1 MPLELVPQRGDDGV
15 TTLALHGPLDAAVA
29 EPLVQAVERLVRQR
43 RPVLLDLAGVPTVDA
58 IGIATL
64 AECLALARQRETSL
78 RACGARPAVR
88 QALAAAQAPAHELP
102 RPRLP
107 RIERVGAAALRLAHA
122 MLAFVQLLAD
132 TAYWAIIAPLRRRL
146 PPPGATTEQAVRI
159 GVDSVPIVGLTGFL
173 LGLIL
178 AFLAAYQLRQFGAT
192 IYVANL
198 VALTMVRELGPV
210 MTAILVAGRSGSAIA
225 AELGTMTVNE
235 EIDALRTMAIDPIRF
250 LVVPRVYAIS
260 LTQPALTLFAMA
272 LGVLGGLLIGLLYLD
287 LNATVYLKQ
296 TIQAL
301 SLKDLWHGLSK
312 SLVFAW
318 VIVMAACHYGLRIRG
333 GPADVGRATIA
344 SVVSSIFAVIMVD
357 SAFAVVATVFK

>member
-1 MPLELVPQRGDDGV
+1 MAFELTSEQGDDGLL
-15 TTLALHGPLDAAVA
+15 TLILRGPLDAEAA
-29 EPLVQAVERLVRQR
+29 EPLVGLVARLVRQR
-43 RPVLLDLAGVPTVDA
+43 RNVLLDLAGVPA
-58 IGIATL
+58 IDSIGLATL
-64 AECLALARQRETSL
+64 TECLALARRRGTSL
-78 RACGARPAVR
+78 RARGASPSLR
-88 QALAAAQAPAHELP
+88 QALAAASAPAPEPP
-102 RPRLP
+102 RASAPYL
-107 RIERVGAAALRLAHA
+107 ERVGSAGQRLARAALAFAH
-122 MLAFVQLLAD
+122 LLAD
-132 TAYWAIIAPLRRRL
+132 TGYWAVVAPLRRRL
-146 PPPGATTEQAVRI
+146 PPPGATTEQATRI

-235 EIDALRTMAIDPIRF
+235 EIDALRTMAIDPIRY

-260 LTQPALTLFAMA
+260 LTQPALTLFSMA
-272 LGVLGGLLIGLLYLD
+272 LGVGGGLLIGILFLD
-287 LNATVYLKQ
+287 LNATIYLKQ
-296 TIQAL
+296 TVQAL
-301 SLKDLWHGLSK
+301 SLNDLWHGLSK

-357 SAFAVVATVFK
+357 SAFAVVATVLK